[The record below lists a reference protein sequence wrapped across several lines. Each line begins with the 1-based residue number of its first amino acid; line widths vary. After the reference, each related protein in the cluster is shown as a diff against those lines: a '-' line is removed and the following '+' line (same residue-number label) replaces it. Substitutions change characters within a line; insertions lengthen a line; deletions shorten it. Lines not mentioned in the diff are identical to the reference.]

1 MVQQAAS
8 KVILMGMKRVF
19 RLWIPGL
26 IVLLGAEL
34 YVCWTN
40 RLVPGDWQVR
50 HRLFREYY
58 QPDDALL
65 YKVRPN
71 LSEFRVDWPDDDMT
85 ATYSTDARGFR
96 NLGRDYSTS
105 RVYFVG
111 DSYVWGAW
119 VSDQDSL
126 CGYVEKDLGEPVIN
140 LGVGSYDFPRY
151 QKLFEDLVVKYKPE
165 IAVLSVFPNDLYLP
179 RPIEPGT
186 PGAGDA
192 FYRAAGWDAFDHYP
206 LYKKTLT
213 YNLFDRIRRL
223 LSSSRPGS
231 GGDQY
236 NQRPDRG
243 ARTASNGLTL
253 FQYRGAD
260 RNYLV
265 TKAAVDDVARRF
277 ARIIQLSAD
286 NNIKLLLLLCPTKES
301 TYKRD
306 YQKLFP
312 ESADYLRNEESG
324 YELLA
329 SQAQAAGVP
338 CVDLTP
344 VFRRQGE
351 TEILYFRVDN
361 HWNPAGNRLAATEAV
376 KAIRLIRGHP

>member
-1 MVQQAAS
+1 MELS
-8 KVILMGMKRVF
+8 RVF
-19 RLWIPGL
+19 RLSIPGL

-40 RLVPGDWQVR
+40 RLVPEDWKVR

-58 QPDDALL
+58 QPDDTLL

-85 ATYSTDARGFR
+85 ATYSTDASGFR
-96 NLGRDYSTS
+96 NVGRDYSTS

-119 VSDQDSL
+119 VPVEDSL

-151 QKLFEDLVVKYKPE
+151 QKLFEDLVVKYRPE

-186 PGAGDA
+186 PGAGEA
-192 FYRAAGWDAFDHYP
+192 FYHAAGWDVFDHYP

-265 TKAAVDDVARRF
+265 TKAAVDDVGAPVRAHHPAVGRSPHQASAAALSHQGVDVQAGLSEIVSRKRR
-277 ARIIQLSAD
+277 LSPQRRVG
-286 NNIKLLLLLCPTKES
+286 L
-301 TYKRD
+301 RD
-306 YQKLFP
+306 
-312 ESADYLRNEESG
+312 
-324 YELLA
+324 
-329 SQAQAAGVP
+329 AGEP
-338 CVDLTP
+338 GP
-344 VFRRQGE
+344 GRRRTLG
-351 TEILYFRVDN
+351 
-361 HWNPAGNRLAATEAV
+361 
-376 KAIRLIRGHP
+376 